1 MEVSSK
7 MGEARTIL
15 QTTAA
20 VLLAAVTL
28 AVSPA
33 YVCGQD
39 SRSDSGMADW
49 ALTPDLRIGNDG
61 ELDLTRVRIL
71 LPADDGSLRFLD
83 ANELIVLGPSGR
95 IRSRSQRGEG
105 PGEFILPIQL
115 GWWMGRD
122 SIWVQDAALRRFT
135 VLTADGEY
143 VRSFRQ
149 EELSYGSAFR
159 VVVVRNFL
167 PDGSRLA
174 LTEQYGPEPPDSFP
188 LVRIQGN
195 GTIEEILRVSY
206 YGNSARLYSE
216 NGGFFMH
223 PLPSGPLFAFEPGG
237 ERTFLV
243 DRPAYDGGGTPRA
256 RIQARSPS
264 GTVLWTRDIAY
275 DPVPVPDQELDSLSA
290 SLRQRFEDMFGG
302 RSRRE
307 VARIF
312 DRSVQLPSH
321 YPPIRSAFSETGG
334 RLWLQWADGRGDS
347 QFTVLDSDGS
357 IMARVAGPEN
367 DDGAPRAVAGNFAW
381 GVIKGPFD
389 VPIIIRWVIDRRAA
403 PSIRSAPCDSTAWLR
418 TRDRARRLCSRSHNR
433 WHALRPRSAVYR
445 APDRQ

>member
-1 MEVSSK
+1 MS
-7 MGEARTIL
+7 EARKIL
-15 QTTAA
+15 RTTAA
-20 VLLAAVTL
+20 VLLAAVGV

-33 YVCGQD
+33 CVRAQETGP
-39 SRSDSGMADW
+39 DSGIAEW
-49 ALTPDLRIGNDG
+49 VLTPDLRIGNDG

-95 IRSRSQRGEG
+95 VRSRSQRGEG
-105 PGEFILPIQL
+105 PGEFLLPIQL
-115 GWWMGRD
+115 AWWMGSD
-122 SIWVQDAALRRFT
+122 SIWVEDAALRRFT

-143 VRSFRQ
+143 VRTFRQ
-149 EELSYGSAFR
+149 EELSYGAAYR
-159 VVVVRNFL
+159 IGVVRNFL

-216 NGGFFMH
+216 RGGGTFGH
-223 PLPSGPLFAFEPGG
+223 PLPSGPLFVFEPGG
-237 ERTFLV
+237 ERTFVV
-243 DRPAYDGGGTPRA
+243 DRPAYDGGETPRA

-264 GTVLWTRDIAY
+264 GTILWTRDIAY
-275 DPVPVPDQELDSLSA
+275 DPVPVPDQELDSLLA
-290 SLRQRFEDMFGG
+290 SLRQRFENLFDD

-321 YPPIRSAFSETGG
+321 YPPIRSAFSEPGG

-357 IMARVAGPEN
+357 ILARVAGPVN

-381 GVIKGPFD
+381 GVVKGPFD
-389 VPIIIRWVIDRRAA
+389 VPIIIRWTIDRR
-403 PSIRSAPCDSTAWLR
+403 
-418 TRDRARRLCSRSHNR
+418 
-433 WHALRPRSAVYR
+433 
-445 APDRQ
+445 